1 MLADQEEHILSK
13 PVRALALFSALLWLL
28 ASFTNTAHP
37 GQIPQE
43 TTPERNPAT
52 GRLPQP
58 SRPGGG
64 RPAGEDGEP
73 QAVKMGYLSCHVS
86 SGWGIIF
93 GSSRDLDCTYTP
105 NSGAPEHY
113 KGEITKFGADVGYL
127 QSGVIIWA
135 VIAPARITVASAL
148 SGHYAGATASAT
160 VGVGGGINVLVGGM
174 HSSIT
179 LQPISIEGN
188 NGLNVAAGVATMN
201 LHYVF
206 PAHMHD

>member
-1 MLADQEEHILSK
+1 MRRLGSMSLVAAA
-13 PVRALALFSALLWLL
+13 ALAMLVFAGSPVFA
-28 ASFTNTAHP
+28 
-37 GQIPQE
+37 Q
-43 TTPERNPAT
+43 
-52 GRLPQP
+52 
-58 SRPGGG
+58 
-64 RPAGEDGEP
+64 PAGEGVTAPPSTQP
-73 QAVKMGYLSCHVS
+73 QTVKMGYLSCHVS

-113 KGEITKFGADVGYL
+113 KGEITKFGADIGYL

-135 VIAPARITVASAL
+135 VLAPSRITVASAL

-160 VGVGGGINVLVGGM
+160 LGVGAGVNILVGGM

-206 PAHMHD
+206 PKQT